1 MFPKDG
7 VGLTTLIST
16 ILAFILLG
24 QADAQQTT
32 SFANIDCCPVK
43 RVEGSES
50 LSGSY
55 YLVDVDDSLPNSC
68 KDACVYRKD
77 DDNERRFCFI
87 GSQTHQTE
95 CLAEDLDIPGS
106 EEEGFSTTEEP
117 SLLPMVGNFSSES
130 VEFKQIYLN
139 ITSDISPL
147 PRHPP
152 VLATN
157 P

>member
-7 VGLTTLIST
+7 LGRTFIS
-16 ILAFILLG
+16 ILFSLG
-24 QADAQQTT
+24 QAHANKQPTN
-32 SFANIDCCPVK
+32 FGNIDCCAVK
-43 RVEGSES
+43 KVEGSES

-77 DDNERRFCFI
+77 DDDERRFCFI

-95 CLAEDLDIPGS
+95 CLAEDLDNPA

-117 SLLPMVGNFSSES
+117 SLLPTVGNFSSES
-130 VEFKQIYLN
+130 V
-139 ITSDISPL
+139 
-147 PRHPP
+147 
-152 VLATN
+152 
-157 P
+157 